1 VSTHRVIEDKLDE
14 CERKALDSLS
24 GYKFSMF
31 GYWAGQWVAINK
43 LLLPA
48 ERRKNPFRD
57 LVLRAREMREARKE
71 AA

>member
-1 VSTHRVIEDKLDE
+1 MSTVIEDKLDE

-43 LLLPA
+43 LLPVS

-57 LVLRAREMREARKE
+57 LVMKAREMRDGKK